1 MAGLFDYQSPENM
14 RAARLQPLL
23 VSGAQMGQ
31 QPLLS
36 QLVSQM
42 SNAGANIGATGAGM
56 LGLQL
61 PEEARQQQVQ
71 GIMQGVDLN
80 SPEGLMEAS
89 KRFSAANMPKEA
101 ELAAD
106 KANTVQKQNYE
117 MGALSNSQKLQQAI
131 TDIPPTA
138 TYEQRAAAENAA
150 IRQFGTTDQK
160 VAITKQEGISSKE
173 ASAVTNRGRVLSAV
187 FGEGIDK
194 ESANAIAVDSGLFAK
209 VMEDK
214 LKYRDTPTKVVTSAD
229 GVRLVHG
236 NTGAEIANYGLPSKV
251 GGNTVVVS
259 PSQGAYGKGIG
270 AGLAAEDLEFVKS
283 AKAVATSIPKMYETA
298 DLIATSDDL
307 VTGIGSGIIKDFY
320 RAIDQF
326 TVDKEAGKKVS
337 DTEYLD
343 ALMGSEVFTQINAL
357 GIGAR
362 GLDTP
367 AEREFLRSVMTG
379 TTTLNEKTLTKLTD
393 LRISVAERA
402 VKKYNDRLEA
412 GDFDNYMKEGR
423 VTLQPIVLPER
434 TPRPKITSMVTQL
447 KSNPQY
453 ASLTDKQAERAL
465 RKAGKIK

>member
-1 MAGLFDYQSPENM
+1 M
-14 RAARLQPLL
+14 
-23 VSGAQMGQ
+23 
-31 QPLLS
+31 
-36 QLVSQM
+36 
-42 SNAGANIGATGAGM
+42 
-56 LGLQL
+56 
-61 PEEARQQQVQ
+61 
-71 GIMQGVDLN
+71 
-80 SPEGLMEAS
+80 
-89 KRFSAANMPKEA
+89 
-101 ELAAD
+101 
-106 KANTVQKQNYE
+106 
-117 MGALSNSQKLQQAI
+117 
-131 TDIPPTA
+131 
-138 TYEQRAAAENAA
+138 
-150 IRQFGTTDQK
+150 
-160 VAITKQEGISSKE
+160 
-173 ASAVTNRGRVLSAV
+173 
-187 FGEGIDK
+187 
-194 ESANAIAVDSGLFAK
+194 
-209 VMEDK
+209 
-214 LKYRDTPTKVVTSAD
+214 
-229 GVRLVHG
+229 
-236 NTGAEIANYGLPSKV
+236 
-251 GGNTVVVS
+251 
-259 PSQGAYGKGIG
+259 
-270 AGLAAEDLEFVKS
+270 AAEDLEFVKS

-402 VKKYNDRLEA
+402 VKKYNDRLES